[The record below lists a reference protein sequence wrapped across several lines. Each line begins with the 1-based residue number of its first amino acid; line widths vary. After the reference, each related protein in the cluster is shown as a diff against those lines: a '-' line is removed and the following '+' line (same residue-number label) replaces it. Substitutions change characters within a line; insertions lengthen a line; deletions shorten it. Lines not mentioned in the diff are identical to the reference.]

1 MKKGPFKMK
10 LNSPTKHNKRNQNI
24 FKPDAKTVKPI
35 DLHGDGSKNAGM
47 GMLTPLGNFM
57 PTRNR
62 MAMQEI
68 KPFSNFGKVATSA
81 NSRKRR

>member
-57 PTRNR
+57 PTSNR
-62 MAMQEI
+62 FKSSVRQGGAMSR
-68 KPFSNFGKVATSA
+68 FSFDKQT
-81 NSRKRR
+81 R